1 MGAFI
6 GQASDQALRRSL
18 TLLKNVLV
26 LDKDARAKVGERESG
41 LLTSSVR
48 QTDFL
53 CASPV
58 GPAPLW

>member
-26 LDKDARAKVGERESG
+26 LDKDARAKVGEREWPPE
-41 LLTSSVR
+41 LECPTN
-48 QTDFL
+48 
-53 CASPV
+53 
-58 GPAPLW
+58 